1 MKKKDVMIGGRYL
14 VKVSGRLVPVRII
27 SVSPYGGWNAVNE
40 ITRRAVRIKSP
51 LRLRSLLAAPKQ
63 PRAANDSQQ

>member
-40 ITRRAVRIKSP
+40 ITHRSVRIKSP
-51 LRLRSLLAAPKQ
+51 QRLRSLISLPKT
-63 PRAANDSQQ
+63 ANDTQQ